1 MIVRLPSTRLFA
13 DIIVCDRS
21 TGEFKDNSR
30 MLRLVTILDNES
42 RRSLPRRFVTYEFT
56 KYTVAR
62 DKFSSDKIL
71 L

>member
-13 DIIVCDRS
+13 DIIVYDRF

-42 RRSLPRRFVTYEFT
+42 RRSLPRTFVIYEFT
-56 KYTVAR
+56 KYTVAG
-62 DKFSSDKIL
+62 DKLSNVKIL